1 MKLFK
6 HPTRLFT
13 SYTDKKY
20 LIFEN
25 VYYDDIFERL
35 IKNVIK
41 KIDKTKFVIDRLSFE
56 ELWDYIN
63 NFIPDYYPDYE
74 SRF

>member
-41 KIDKTKFVIDRLSFE
+41 KIDKTKLVIDRLSFE
-56 ELWDYIN
+56 EL
-63 NFIPDYYPDYE
+63 
-74 SRF
+74 